1 MKPFNVIYES
11 NGEFLPYDIMPYLV
25 EQHKKIKRNKPKTY
39 EEIQKFIKSNSMYQ
53 WWARCEYEII
63 LRDWP
68 CQRLEEKW
76 DIYKQ
81 VLMNI
86 DVITDVFIEN
96 IKSNKKQK

>member
-1 MKPFNVIYES
+1 MKPFNVIYER

-25 EQHKKIKRNKPKTY
+25 EQYKKIKRNKPKTY
-39 EEIQKFIKSNSMYQ
+39 DEIQKFIKSNSMYQ

-68 CQRLEEKW
+68 CQRSEEKW

-81 VLMNI
+81 ILMNI
-86 DVITDVFIEN
+86 DVITNVFIKN